1 MKYFGELI
9 KKAREDKKLTIQQL
23 STISGIT
30 TIEINNLEKGI
41 RKPNAMTI
49 YKLSKALDYDY
60 NKLFNAALMK

>member
-9 KKAREDKKLTIQQL
+9 KKARENKKLTIQQL

-30 TIEINNLEKGI
+30 TIEIKNLEKGI

-60 NKLFNAALMK
+60 NKLFNASLMK